1 MTQLKWLLFI
11 AIGIILFNFGAF
23 TSLNEDEQK
32 IIETISHNSRLV
44 RSPGKNDDVKKKK
57 EMTKRKKRKN
67 RQSKKKKRKGQKKSG
82 RKNNENK
89 QKTKLSQKLKVNKRK
104 ENKQRKNRKVK
115 KGWRKKTKGNRKLKG
130 KNTLSRQSTTCSG
143 TTPVTSTCLDNAKN
157 VLVYEETQVTNYLK
171 QSKQLIRHGAQA
183 DSKRGK
189 KGEFVHAAEHMMMAI
204 GGNISA
210 PICGKNDTD
219 ATTRNRQQ
227 RALDLHLENYEKLMN
242 CSAAI
247 QEACTVPPNAYN
259 ETALVKIKACNSSM
273 EEYRTFTKSCQ
284 TNAMK
289 NNATGQCACWAE
301 AKTKMDAIKKQKCS
315 INNEKKQVTAEKR
328 KCVKA
333 FGKCKKMEDQSVEL
347 IHVCMNDHSMKFI
360 NMTAESLHASAMGDT
375 SKELASAD
383 DTAKDIIS
391 GNADTGKQFDN
402 DPYNDND

>member
-1 MTQLKWLLFI
+1 MGSDIGTMTVKSLLFVT
-11 AIGIILFNFGAF
+11 IGVLLFHFG
-23 TSLNEDEQK
+23 SLN
-32 IIETISHNSRLV
+32 SHNKEEQDIVESSNVVRTI
-44 RSPGKNDDVKKKK
+44 RSPEKKSIHKRNKGKKKK
-57 EMTKRKKRKN
+57 QKRKKNRK
-67 RQSKKKKRKGQKKSG
+67 QRKGKERKK
-82 RKNNENK
+82 ELE
-89 QKTKLSQKLKVNKRK
+89 KTKLNQKIKTNKRTK
-104 ENKQRKNRKVK
+104 GSKNIKSRTKLNRGLKRRRNRKSK
-115 KGWRKKTKGNRKLKG
+115 RKKTI
-130 KNTLSRQSTTCSG
+130 TRQTCSG
-143 TTPVTSTCLDNAKN
+143 ATPVASTCMENAKN
-157 VLVYEETQVTNYLK
+157 VLVFEETQVTNYLK

-189 KGEFVHAAEHMMMAI
+189 KGDFVASAEHMIMAI

-242 CSAAI
+242 CSATI
-247 QEACTVPPNAYN
+247 QEACTVPENAYN

-273 EEYRTFTKSCQ
+273 EEYRTFTKTCQ
-284 TNAMK
+284 TTEMK
-289 NNATGQCACWAE
+289 EDATKQCACWAE
-301 AKTKMDAIKKQKCS
+301 AKTKMNAIKAQKCS

>member
-32 IIETISHNSRLV
+32 IIETISHNRLV
-44 RSPGKNDDVKKKK
+44 RSPGKKDEVKKRKEIIKRKKKK
-57 EMTKRKKRKN
+57 G
-67 RQSKKKKRKGQKKSG
+67 RQSKNKKRKGQKQSG
-82 RKNNENK
+82 RKNNGNM
-89 QKTKLSQKLKVNKRK
+89 QKTKISQKLKVNKRNR
-104 ENKQRKNRKVK
+104 ENKPRKVK
-115 KGWRKKTKGNRKLKG
+115 KGKRKKTKGNRKSKG
-130 KNTLSRQSTTCSG
+130 KNTLSRQSATCSG

-289 NNATGQCACWAE
+289 NNATGQCECWAQ